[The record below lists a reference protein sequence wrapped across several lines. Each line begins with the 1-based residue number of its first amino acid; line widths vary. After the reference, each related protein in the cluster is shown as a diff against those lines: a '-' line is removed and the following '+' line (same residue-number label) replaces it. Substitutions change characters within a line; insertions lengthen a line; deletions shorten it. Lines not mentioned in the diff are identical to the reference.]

1 MEKLSVILD
10 ADVIINWLCQ
20 EVETVTHKEL
30 WKAPLCI
37 TENVEQG
44 KVLGNVCLVNLMEIR
59 FVLRRKKNKLRKEVE
74 QDIQSILGIYQ
85 SIVPDEITLLRAN
98 RLQSEEELD
107 PFDSILLSTAMTI
120 PEIHLI
126 ARDSPFTSIT
136 QKYVST
142 HKPEEFV
149 DKFGLEQITYDDMV

>member
-1 MEKLSVILD
+1 
-10 ADVIINWLCQ
+10 
-20 EVETVTHKEL
+20 
-30 WKAPLCI
+30 
-37 TENVEQG
+37 
-44 KVLGNVCLVNLMEIR
+44 MEIR

-142 HKPEEFV
+142 YKPEEFV